1 MEVLSYKTFRELE
14 KNLET
19 AEVVKGVVHKSA
31 ADIAE
36 LELLFFFK
44 SLCKR
49 WNSRVLHSINFQY
62 WVFVKPDYQLVL
74 SNREETLQLLR
85 LIVQNSNDR
94 NLLIYPNYMASEVAN
109 RRRDSHNK
117 VQ

>member
-36 LELLFFFK
+36 LELLFFFQK
-44 SLCKR
+44 FVQKVKFQSFAFNKFSILGICK
-49 WNSRVLHSINFQY
+49 
-62 WVFVKPDYQLVL
+62 
-74 SNREETLQLLR
+74 
-85 LIVQNSNDR
+85 
-94 NLLIYPNYMASEVAN
+94 A
-109 RRRDSHNK
+109 
-117 VQ
+117 

>member
-36 LELLFFFK
+36 LELLFF
-44 SLCKR
+44 
-49 WNSRVLHSINFQY
+49 SRVCAKGEIPEFCIQ
-62 WVFVKPDYQLVL
+62 
-74 SNREETLQLLR
+74 
-85 LIVQNSNDR
+85 
-94 NLLIYPNYMASEVAN
+94 
-109 RRRDSHNK
+109 
-117 VQ
+117 